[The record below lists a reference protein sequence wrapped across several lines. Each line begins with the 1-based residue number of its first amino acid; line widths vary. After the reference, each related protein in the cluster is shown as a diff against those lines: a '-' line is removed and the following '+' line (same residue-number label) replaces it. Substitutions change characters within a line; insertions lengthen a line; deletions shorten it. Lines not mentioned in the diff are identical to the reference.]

1 MVPCIFAK
9 RIILLASWISST
21 SASFASSST
30 ASMAQPPPAK
40 VAIIGAGAA
49 GLAAARIFQRSKE
62 RNHYHITVLE
72 ADDTIGGVWK
82 YRATTTTTATN
93 DNDGHDNSSID
104 KQTNMKKNRPM
115 YRSLRTN
122 LPMEI
127 MAFREM
133 PWTRRTTTKQPPA
146 APPHQEEEGGHEEE
160 TEEEETSFLSHTKVQ
175 EYLEEY
181 ARIFGLHQYI
191 HFGAKVRQLQRVA
204 NTTNSS
210 RRSAVSPAHEDWPQ
224 LRLQWQQQGQ
234 QPESNSF
241 CDEVFDAVVI
251 CNGHY
256 NIPRVPSI
264 PGFDEGYFVG
274 TSILHS
280 IEYDIPAPF
289 RNQTVLCIGGR
300 ASGSDIARE
309 IAALGGPTRVY
320 LSDPSVIVETV
331 DHNVTMLPRTVR
343 LLPDGRFVFEH
354 MDEPIAGIDTVIFCT
369 GYDYDFS
376 FLNNE
381 QSDIELD
388 SSRRRVMPLYQQLWH
403 ARYPNLA
410 FIGLPHSVVP
420 FPLFEVQ
427 AAAVERSWRRPGASA
442 DDAPVLP
449 DLANRMDAAM
459 RDANA
464 GGGVDGA
471 GRVPDDTHYLGSAQ
485 WDYCRHLAG
494 MAGLRDESFE
504 AYIATNQVRFF

>member
-1 MVPCIFAK
+1 
-9 RIILLASWISST
+9 
-21 SASFASSST
+21 
-30 ASMAQPPPAK
+30 MAQPPPAK

-49 GLAAARIFQRSKE
+49 GLVAARIFQRNNS
-62 RNHYHITVLE
+62 NMNYHITVLE

-82 YRATTTTTATN
+82 YRATTTTAMTAN
-93 DNDGHDNSSID
+93 DDNDDHKSSIYQ
-104 KQTNMKKNRPM
+104 QTNMKKKNRPM

-133 PWTRRTTTKQPPA
+133 PWTRTTTTTTTTTPP
-146 APPHQEEEGGHEEE
+146 PPPPPQE

-175 EYLEEY
+175 DYLEEY
-181 ARIFGLHQYI
+181 ARIFDLHQYI

-204 NTTNSS
+204 NTNNSS
-210 RRSAVSPAHEDWPQ
+210 RRSAVSPAHEDWPP

-256 NIPRVPSI
+256 NVPRVPSI

-274 TSILHS
+274 KSILHS

-300 ASGSDIARE
+300 ASGTDIARE

-320 LSDPSVIVETV
+320 LSDPSTV
-331 DHNVTMLPRTVR
+331 TTTSMDHDVTLVPRTTC

-354 MDEPIAGIDTVIFCT
+354 VDEPIAGIDTVIFCT

-388 SSRRRVMPLYQQLWH
+388 SSRRRVMPLYEQLWH

-427 AAAVERSWRRPGASA
+427 AAAVERSWRRPGAGA

-449 DLANRMDAAM
+449 DLVRRMDAAR
-459 RDANA
+459 RDANS
-464 GGGVDGA
+464 GGGPGGA

-485 WDYCRHLAG
+485 WDYCRHLVD
-494 MAGLRDESFE
+494 MAGLRDESFD
-504 AYIATNQVRFF
+504 AYIATNQVRV